1 MTMLRASFLAAFL
14 CLLHAAPNGASA
26 TMISFLAQIHTNQD
40 SFSIQNSS
48 DVGLSITDL
57 TIDLGD
63 NAQFDTSVLS
73 LTSMSDLSFAPSLE
87 TAVTDGASS
96 AMFSFSGFDPGE
108 TFSFDVAFQNG
119 AGATAAGPDLNN
131 ALLTVTFSNGQTL
144 SATFDGGPTMP
155 PSSNRQAFLFNASA
169 TVDVSVSEVPEPASA
184 VLYLLGMAT
193 AGATCIRGRRTAV

>member
-1 MTMLRASFLAAFL
+1 MTMLRASSLAAIL

-26 TMISFLAQIHTNQD
+26 TMISFLGQIQTNQD
-40 SFSIQNSS
+40 SFSILNTS
-48 DVGLSITDL
+48 DAGLSITDL

-87 TAVTDGASS
+87 TAVIEGASI

-108 TFSFDVAFQNG
+108 TFSFDVAYQNG
-119 AGATAAGPDLNN
+119 TGATAAGPDLNN

-144 SATFDGGPTMP
+144 STTFSGGPTVP
-155 PSSNRQAFLFNASA
+155 PTSNRQAFMFNASA
-169 TVDVSVSEVPEPASA
+169 TADVLVSEVPEPASA
-184 VLYLLGMAT
+184 VLFLLGLAT
-193 AGATCIRGRRTAV
+193 AGATCVRGRRQAV